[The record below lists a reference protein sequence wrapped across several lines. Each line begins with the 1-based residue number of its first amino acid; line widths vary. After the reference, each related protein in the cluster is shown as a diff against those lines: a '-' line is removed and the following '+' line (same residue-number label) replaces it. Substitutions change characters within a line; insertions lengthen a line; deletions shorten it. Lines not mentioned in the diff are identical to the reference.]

1 MSEESDKLTTTDQY
15 GRKKWNIEIYEQQAK
30 SKHTTQPT
38 TTNTSPLI
46 QDESSSSEF
55 IKHRNKLL
63 KDSLGAVK
71 TYNLISPTSGSSSK
85 TYGSNKRF
93 GFFCPVCDLS
103 FRDNLALIDH
113 LNSPQHVQK
122 VNQVSRESRRAKQ
135 GMGEG
140 EEGEEE
146 EVGELDGGIRRAD
159 LGEVVKMIERLVNK
173 SIRSKDELS
182 NKNNGG
188 LSFTERVERRRKFEQ
203 DKRLKRQ
210 EKRQRRRK
218 KQKLIENDQ
227 QQQGETNDEMSSF
240 MGFSN
245 FGSSKR

>member
-46 QDESSSSEF
+46 QDESSSLEF

-63 KDSLGAVK
+63 KDLLGAVK
-71 TYNLISPTSGSSSK
+71 TYNLISPGSGSTSK

-113 LNSPQHVQK
+113 LNSPQHVLK
-122 VNQVSRESRRAKQ
+122 VNQVSRELRRAKQ
-135 GMGEG
+135 M

-146 EVGELDGGIRRAD
+146 EEEGLCELDGGIRRAD

-173 SIRSKDELS
+173 SIRLKDEVS